1 MDLNG
6 NRIIA
11 ADRQA
16 VWKALNSAEV
26 LQASIPG
33 CTELTG
39 SPEDGFEA
47 IVTQKVGPVKATFK
61 GSVTLTDI
69 VEGESYRLNGAGKGG
84 AAGFAKGGAAIRLE
98 DAEGGTN
105 LIYEVEAK
113 VGGKLAQLGSRVVHG
128 VAVKLANQFFDNFE
142 TIVASPNEATD
153 EVEEEKPAKGWFGKL
168 LDWIKNLTGN

>member
-11 ADRQA
+11 ADRQT
-16 VWKALNSAEV
+16 VWNALNNAEI

-39 SPEDGFEA
+39 NVEDGFEA
-47 IVTQKVGPVKATFK
+47 VVTQKVGPVKATFK
-61 GSVTLTDI
+61 GSVTLTDL
-69 VEGESYRLNGAGKGG
+69 VEPESYRLNGAGKGG

-98 DAEGGTN
+98 DVEGGTN
-105 LIYEVEAK
+105 LMYEVEAK

-128 VAVKLANQFFDNFE
+128 VEVKLADQFF
-142 TIVASPNEATD
+142 
-153 EVEEEKPAKGWFGKL
+153 
-168 LDWIKNLTGN
+168 